1 MPSRKLTTA
10 QVAPLPC
17 DYDLA
22 AAYVAA
28 LTGSVDTVMDWRC
41 LSDTDM
47 GAPGH
52 ARRGTLP
59 DLWPWIE
66 AMNAAGYGAFVSVN
80 ETDGFGRSADNIIAA
95 RAAWVDLDG
104 DDSADQYRA
113 AMALDPAPS
122 FAVQSSPG
130 RWHLYWRLAQAC
142 PVDMAESLTK
152 RLTSHFNGDRAAT
165 DRARVLRLAG
175 TANYKRARPSLV
187 GFQPLPGASV
197 PVDWLRLDTALP
209 DQPERARQAGRH
221 DLGTPEL
228 AAPSL
233 DWLQRA
239 LDLTDPNDLDRDAW
253 ISTSAAVKQAGWS
266 LTDEPTLRAMW
277 LTFCS
282 RYYADDPAENEK
294 QWSSIRNSEVGWQ
307 SLVHRNPPLKAA
319 LSFGDCAPTLPP
331 GASATPFP
339 VLIAANDGAAR
350 PISATPYSWRD
361 ARTIPPRPWLLGHWM
376 LKGEVSAVVAPGG
389 TGKSTIGVGMGLSL
403 ATDRSLLGKSVHD
416 GPHSAWLFNLEDG
429 IDELERQVG
438 AATIYHGI
446 ERSDCG
452 DRLFLDS
459 GTTQPLRTATE
470 TRDGFTIDESA
481 FDAMAATIRNRSIT
495 AVIVDPFI
503 SSHTVSEA
511 SNEAIDAI
519 VKRWKRLAQ
528 ETGCAVVLVHHT
540 RKLGGR
546 EATAEDGRGAVALR
560 DAARVVLALNPMN
573 DDEGKRLGIVD
584 PVARRSIVRVDMGKA
599 NRAPA
604 DRATWIKLEGQD
616 LGNGT
621 PSRPA
626 DNVAVATAWERPD
639 ILHGF
644 TSDHLR
650 QLQRRLD
657 AHALR
662 KDAQAI
668 EWVGYAIAEIAELDR
683 DDDGHVA
690 RIKAVLAAWL
700 EDGSLAIEPRD
711 NGKGGTSPFVV
722 TGRSVDQMPGQPPAR

>member
-239 LDLTDPNDLDRDAW
+239 LDLIDPNELDRGAW
-253 ISTSAAVKQAGWS
+253 ISLSAAVKQAGWS
-266 LTDEPTLRAMW
+266 LTDESTLRDMW

-282 RYYADDPAENEK
+282 RYDADDPAENEK
-294 QWSSIRNSEVGWQ
+294 EWRSIRDSAVGWA
-307 SLVHRNPPLKAA
+307 SLVHRSPPLKAA

-331 GASATPFP
+331 GASAMP
-339 VLIAANDGAAR
+339 VPVAANDDR
-350 PISATPYSWRD
+350 RQ
-361 ARTIPPRPWLLGHWM
+361 TITASNLFEHVLAGDDEPLRYHI
-376 LKGEVSAVVAPGG
+376 E
-389 TGKSTIGVGMGLSL
+389 GLI
-403 ATDRSLLGKSVHD
+403 
-416 GPHSAWLFNLEDG
+416 PEDG
-429 IDELERQVG
+429 LIPV
-438 AATIYHGI
+438 HGPPKQ
-446 ERSDCG
+446 G
-452 DRLFLDS
+452 K
-459 GTTQPLRTATE
+459 T
-470 TRDGFTIDESA
+470 FT
-481 FDAMAATIRNRSIT
+481 
-495 AVIVDPFI
+495 
-503 SSHTVSEA
+503 
-511 SNEAIDAI
+511 AIDM
-519 VKRWKRLAQ
+519 
-528 ETGCAVVLVHHT
+528 
-540 RKLGGR
+540 
-546 EATAEDGRGAVALR
+546 GA
-560 DAARVVLALNPMN
+560 
-573 DDEGKRLGIVD
+573 
-584 PVARRSIVRVDMGKA
+584 S
-599 NRAPA
+599 
-604 DRATWIKLEGQD
+604 
-616 LGNGT
+616 
-621 PSRPA
+621 
-626 DNVAVATAWERPD
+626 VATATTF
-639 ILHGF
+639 HGLKVSQGTVF
-644 TSDHLR
+644 YICGEGFRAIKQRFKAWSEARGVSLEGAPLFRSRCAVQMLNEDSATMLSDAVA
-650 QLQRRLD
+650 RLAAAYGPPRLIIVDTLARNFGPGDENSTVDMSRFVGAIDRLKSQWPGCSVIVVHHSGLADTKRARGSSALLGAAD
-657 AHALR
+657 AEFRVETNATGPALYCTAM
-662 KDAQAI
+662 KDAAPARAMQFELI
-668 EWVGYAIAEIAELDR
+668 EAGR
-683 DDDGHVA
+683 SVA
-690 RIKAVLAAWL
+690 L
-700 EDGSLAIEPRD
+700 EYTGEP
-711 NGKGGTSPFVV
+711 NGKGERILPPVKQKALDAFNAIAV
-722 TGRSVDQMPGQPPAR
+722 TGTADIEAWRVEFYKRHALDKLDSMKSAFRGARMWLEKNGHLVSDDSGDVFSHPPMPGVPPPREGIS